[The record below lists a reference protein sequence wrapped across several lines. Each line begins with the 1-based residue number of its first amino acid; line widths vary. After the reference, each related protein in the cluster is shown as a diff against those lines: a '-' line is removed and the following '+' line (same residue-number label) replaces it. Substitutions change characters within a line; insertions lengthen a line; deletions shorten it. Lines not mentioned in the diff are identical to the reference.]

1 MSQLLEN
8 KLVQPKDVLIRFHE
22 VALKGKNRPWFIK
35 ALVNSIRRAT
45 EGLGVAEIKSKRM
58 LIHLALNH
66 DAQYRLIL
74 EKLSRVSG
82 IAKFCL
88 SYQTE
93 TDYKKIENLVLQ
105 LAAVSKSNS
114 FRITAHRT
122 DKSYALSSR
131 ELNVQLGNAVRL
143 TTGMEVN
150 LKKPSLDLHV
160 EVLPGSTFVYTEN
173 QPGPGGLPVGTG
185 GRTITLMSGGIDSP
199 VAAWRMIHRGSH
211 TILVHFHSFPLVDA
225 RSKEKAMEL
234 AAILTEYQYDTRLYL
249 VPFAEIQ
256 KRMLLTVPAPLRV
269 VAYRRS
275 MLRIA
280 KLIAEK
286 EDAIALVTGESL
298 GQVASQTMQN
308 MATVGQAVDI
318 TILRP
323 LVGMDKQEITDRA
336 IKIGTYETSI
346 LTDTDC
352 CSLFIPKSPATKT
365 FPAQFEALEYALG
378 IEELATQAM
387 ARAEIKDYHWGN
399 LSNSSGD

>member
-1 MSQLLEN
+1 VSQLLEN

-58 LIHLALNH
+58 LIHLTLNH
-66 DAQYRLIL
+66 DADYSLIL

-88 SYQTE
+88 SYRTE

-105 LAAVSKSNS
+105 LASASKSNS
-114 FRITAHRT
+114 FRITAHRA

-131 ELNVQLGNAVRL
+131 ELNVHLGNAVRL
-143 TTGMEVN
+143 ATGMAVN
-150 LKKPSLDLHV
+150 LKNPSLDLHV
-160 EVLPGSTFVYTEN
+160 EVLPGSTFVYTEG

-185 GRTITLMSGGIDSP
+185 GRTVTLMSGGIDSP
-199 VAAWRMIHRGSH
+199 VAAWHMIHRGSQ
-211 TILVHFHSFPLVDA
+211 TVLVHFHSFPLVDG

-249 VPFAEIQ
+249 IPFAEIQ
-256 KRMLLTVPAPLRV
+256 QKMLLSIPAPLRV

-286 EDAIALVTGESL
+286 EHAIALVTGESL
-298 GQVASQTMQN
+298 GQVSSQTMRN

-352 CSLFIPKSPATKT
+352 CTLFVPKSPATKT
-365 FPAQFEALEYALG
+365 FPTQFEGLEYALG
-378 IEELATQAM
+378 IEELDTQAV
-387 ARAEIKDYHWGN
+387 AKAEIKEYHWETQ
-399 LSNSSGD
+399 STDFTD